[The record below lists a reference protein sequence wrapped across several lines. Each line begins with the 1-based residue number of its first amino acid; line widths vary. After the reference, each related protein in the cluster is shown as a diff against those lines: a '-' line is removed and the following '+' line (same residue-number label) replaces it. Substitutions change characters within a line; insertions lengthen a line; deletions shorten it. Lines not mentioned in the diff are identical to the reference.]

1 MKHLIINCRVKE
13 VICIR
18 MTNLK
23 DKEFIKDHLDIGKI
37 VMEIKARMSRERGRD
52 SIRNVNDKV

>member
-1 MKHLIINCRVKE
+1 MKRLIINCQVKE

-23 DKEFIKDHLDIGKI
+23 DKEFIKGHLDRGRI
-37 VMEIKARMSRERGRD
+37 VMEIKAHMS
-52 SIRNVNDKV
+52 N